1 MVGYRQTKNLIFLG
15 LLNGKLFKI
24 PESYKQLPNC
34 YCKKSIEVTDVKTLD
49 QAPFLEYRHESDQA
63 FFLQMSFACIG
74 TRGDP
79 KAKTDGGKSG

>member
-1 MVGYRQTKNLIFLG
+1 M
-15 LLNGKLFKI
+15 
-24 PESYKQLPNC
+24 ENC
-34 YCKKSIEVTDVKTLD
+34 SRFQNRTSNYLTVIARKKSIEVTDVKTLD